1 MGGSMSDYCKEH
13 PRYSAKR
20 EPNSICGTC
29 WRLWGLRNPELK
41 HDGDRIRAEAMEAK
55 HGR

>member
-1 MGGSMSDYCKEH
+1 MSDYCKEH

-20 EPNSICGTC
+20 APNSLCGDC
-29 WRLWGLRNPELK
+29 FKLWFLKNPELK
-41 HDGDRIRAEAMEAK
+41 HDGARIEAETLEAS